1 MTSTVMRW
9 VVAGAA
15 AAALVVTPAVLA
27 PMAGAEQPCAD
38 PAMCQ
43 APTPGPV
50 HEDAEL
56 HSKPNPADMPQA
68 PQSGMPPW
76 QMINAP
82 GKRVTTPEPWRGRSS
97 AVNWL
102 GIVLA

>member
-1 MTSTVMRW
+1 MTSLVMRW
-9 VVAGAA
+9 VVAA

-43 APTPGPV
+43 APTPAAPV

-56 HSKPNPADMPQA
+56 HSQPNPADIPQA
-68 PQSGMPPW
+68 PQSGMAPW

-82 GKRVTTPEPWRGRSS
+82 GEARNHP
-97 AVNWL
+97 
-102 GIVLA
+102 

>member
-1 MTSTVMRW
+1 MTSQVMRW
-9 VVAGAA
+9 VVAAAA
-15 AAALVVTPAVLA
+15 AAALVVMPAALA

-43 APTPGPV
+43 APTPAAPV

-56 HSKPNPADMPQA
+56 HSRPNPADIPQA

-82 GKRVTTPEPWRGRSS
+82 GEARNHP
-97 AVNWL
+97 
-102 GIVLA
+102 

>member
-9 VVAGAA
+9 VVRPAC
-15 AAALVVTPAVLA
+15 AAALVLMPAA
-27 PMAGAEQPCAD
+27 PIPMASAENPCAD

-43 APTPGPV
+43 APTTPAPV

-56 HSKPNPADMPQA
+56 HSRPDPNVMPQV

-76 QMINAP
+76 QAINAP
-82 GKRVTTPEPWRGRSS
+82 GEARNHP
-97 AVNWL
+97 
-102 GIVLA
+102 